1 MDQESSRPRV
11 LVVDDEP
18 FIRRLTARILTEAGY
33 DVVTATDGQE
43 AQTIAG
49 EREAEI
55 DLVLTDIQM
64 PNVDGLQL
72 GRALAVLHPN
82 LPVIYMSGFGAPG
95 AMADIPASQ
104 FIAKPFHPDRLLAEV
119 HRMLHL
125 NRRLG

>member
-1 MDQESSRPRV
+1 MDQGSNRPRV

-33 DVVTATDGQE
+33 EVVTATDGQE
-43 AQTIAG
+43 AQEIAG
-49 EREAEI
+49 KGASDV

-72 GRALAVLHPN
+72 GRALAVLHPH
-82 LPVIYMSGFGAPG
+82 LPVMYMSGFGAPG
-95 AMADIPASQ
+95 VMADIPESQ
-104 FIAKPFHPDRLLAEV
+104 FIAKPFLPDRLLAEV

>member
-1 MDQESSRPRV
+1 MDQESNRPRV

-49 EREAEI
+49 DSESAL

-82 LPVIYMSGFGAPG
+82 LPVIYMSGFGGIATSPPR
-95 AMADIPASQ
+95 PA
-104 FIAKPFHPDRLLAEV
+104 
-119 HRMLHL
+119 
-125 NRRLG
+125 